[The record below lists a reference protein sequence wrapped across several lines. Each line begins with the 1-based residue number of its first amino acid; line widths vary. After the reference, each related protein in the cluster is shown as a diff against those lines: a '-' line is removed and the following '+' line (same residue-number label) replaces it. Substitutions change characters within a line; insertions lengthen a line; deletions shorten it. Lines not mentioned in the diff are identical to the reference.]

1 MDEEGLDLFVDAVR
15 AHYARPNAP
24 ALLLSSFGQRN
35 KELVARLKD
44 AYGSLKVAVSAA
56 GEDRIRFIDQTAGRE
71 AVAPADR
78 AVDLEQQLQDATA
91 SQRQAAMLFDTLP
104 RSVQL
109 AFCVRLEPGEHVA
122 LDVVRPFRFSKVTA
136 PDLIRPVQ
144 RLVPE
149 RYRSPGVSLRSA
161 SVHEKHELWT
171 QFLAWAD
178 SVGVDPETFRGG
190 ENSTALSRLLAAQPA
205 DVVPRL
211 VIPGDIL
218 QLLMRHS

>member
-1 MDEEGLDLFVDAVR
+1 MDEEGLELLVAAVR

-24 ALLLSSFGQRN
+24 PLLLSSFGQRN
-35 KELVARLKD
+35 KDLVVRLKEGF
-44 AYGSLKVAVSAA
+44 GSLKAAVRAA
-56 GEDRIRFIDQTAGRE
+56 GEQRIRFIDQTVGSE
-71 AVAPADR
+71 AVAPAER
-78 AVDLEQQLQDATA
+78 AGDLEQQLQEATA
-91 SQRQAAMLFDTLP
+91 SQRQSAMLFDTLP

-109 AFCVRLEPGEHVA
+109 AFCVRTEPGEHVA

-144 RLVPE
+144 RLVPD
-149 RYRSPGVSLRSA
+149 RFRSPGVSLRSA
-161 SVHEKHELWT
+161 SVHEKHDLWK
-171 QFLAWAD
+171 QFVAWTE
-178 SVGVDPETFRGG
+178 SVGIDPETFRGG
-190 ENSTALSRLLAAQPA
+190 EISTALSRLLAAQPA